1 MGKTIFLTLEQ
12 VLFIHTTQID
22 NYGGSDDLRD
32 LGLLESAILRS
43 QSTFSGR
50 DLYSSVFEKSAAYA
64 HSLILNHPFVD
75 ANKRTAIV
83 SALTFL
89 EINGHTV
96 SMSQK
101 EIIDGCLKIESKKW
115 NIGKISKWLKTHTS
129 N

>member
-1 MGKTIFLTLEQ
+1 MRKTIFLTLEQ

-22 NYGGSDDLRD
+22 NYGGSDGLRD
-32 LGLLESAILRS
+32 LGLLESAILRA
-43 QSTFSGR
+43 QSTFSGK
-50 DLYSSVFEKSAAYA
+50 DLYSSIFEKAAAYA

-89 EINGHTV
+89 EINGYTV

-101 EIIDGCLKIESKKW
+101 AIIDGCLKIESKKW
-115 NIGKISKWLKTHTS
+115 NIRQISIWLKTHS
-129 N
+129 NN